1 MRLYK
6 LSSIFL
12 QIEPC
17 RRIFSSNGRKNIL
30 TAFPSVTMKILAAS
44 LDLSPDALVV
54 VDVAGTIVLV
64 NEQTETMF
72 GYRQEEMAGQPVEML
87 LPEGLRALHVAHR
100 ARYGRAPRLRPMGRW
115 LIVEGRHK
123 DGHEFPV
130 DVSLRPVMMEETLH
144 VIGAIRDMSVQR
156 IAESE
161 HHELAK
167 RLYLQG
173 KLVNLAHDAILV
185 CDPKN
190 HIVSWNR
197 GAEKL
202 YGWNEQEAVG
212 QITHSLLQAS
222 FPQPL
227 ETIEEVLA
235 QEGQWE
241 GDLIHTCRDGEQVI
255 VESRQVLVRDARGTP
270 TSILEINRDV
280 TERRRLEQVE
290 REARAEMDARLK
302 ALQLILNELPI
313 SICLVQGPQARLILA
328 NRASTALWGAEWK
341 RGQPMENFLAQHAI
355 RLFTEDGRPLSF
367 ADSPIRRAVTSGE
380 ATYHYQDVIRQ
391 PDGTNLPVLVNTI
404 PLDALREL
412 EPLSHE
418 LAGGPAAVD
427 RVALIVHQDV
437 TALKEAETL
446 KDTFIN
452 IVTHELRTPVTVL
465 AGYTDMLLRRAA
477 RGKGPE
483 LDEWQ
488 RAKLSDMKQAAH
500 QLAKLTE
507 DLQHVTRVQAGQFQL
522 QLSPTDLVALTRQV
536 VDRLQPT
543 ADRHHLSIHTSLA
556 QLWATV
562 DAFRIEQ
569 VLTNLLTNAIKYS
582 PQGGPIEVTIKENA
596 EAHEARFSV
605 RDYGMG
611 IPREQQAHIFERFV
625 RADNV
630 RATRISGT
638 GLGLYLCRELV
649 ERHGGRIYFESEENA
664 GSTFFF
670 TLPISAP

>member
-1 MRLYK
+1 M
-6 LSSIFL
+6 
-12 QIEPC
+12 
-17 RRIFSSNGRKNIL
+17 
-30 TAFPSVTMKILAAS
+30 TAFPSVTMKILTAS

-54 VDVAGTIVLV
+54 INAAGTIILV
-64 NEQTETMF
+64 NAQLETMF
-72 GYRQEEMAGQPVEML
+72 GYRQEELVGQQVEVL
-87 LPEGLRALHVAHR
+87 LPERLHTMHAAHR
-100 ARYGRAPRLRPMGRW
+100 ARYASAPRLRPMGRW
-115 LIVEGRHK
+115 LIVEGRRK

-130 DVSLRPVMMEETLH
+130 DVSLRPIMMEQALH
-144 VIGAIRDMSVQR
+144 VIGAVRDMSVQR

-161 HHELAK
+161 HNELAK

-185 CDPKN
+185 CDPKDR
-190 HIVSWNR
+190 IVSWNR

-202 YGWNEQEAVG
+202 YGWKEQEAVG
-212 QITHSLLQAS
+212 QAIHLFLQAR

-227 ETIEEVLA
+227 ETIEQVLE

-241 GDLIHTCRDGEQVI
+241 GDLIHTCRDGKQVI

-270 TSILEINRDV
+270 TAILEINRDV

-290 REARAEMDARLK
+290 REARAEMGAQLK

-313 SICLVQGPQARLILA
+313 SICLVQGPQARLVLA

-341 RGQPMENFLAQHAI
+341 RGQPMEDFLTQHTI
-355 RLFTEDGRPLSF
+355 RLFTEDGRPLSS
-367 ADSPIRRAVTSGE
+367 ADSPIRRAVVSGE
-380 ATYHYQDVIRQ
+380 AIYHNQHVIRQ
-391 PDGTNLPVLVNTI
+391 PDGANLPVLVNAI

-412 EPLSHE
+412 QPLSYE
-418 LAGGPAAVD
+418 LAEGLAAAE

-437 TALKEAETL
+437 TALKEAENL
-446 KDTFIN
+446 KDTFIS

-465 AGYTDMLLRRAA
+465 VGYASLLLARAA

-488 RAKLSDMKQAAH
+488 RAKLSEMKEAAH

-507 DLQHVTRVQAGQFQL
+507 DLQHVTRVQTGQFQL
-522 QLSPTDLVALTRQV
+522 QLSLTDLVALTRQV
-536 VDRLQPT
+536 VDRLQAT
-543 ADRHHLSIHTSLA
+543 TDCHRLSVHTTLA
-556 QLWATV
+556 QLQATV

-582 PQGGPIEVTIKENA
+582 PQGGPIEVTIEENA

-605 RDYGMG
+605 RDCGMG
-611 IPREQQAHIFERFV
+611 IPREQQVHIFERFV

-630 RATRISGT
+630 RAARISGT

-649 ERHGGRIYFESEENA
+649 ERHGGRIYFASEEGV
-664 GSTFFF
+664 GSTFYF
-670 TLPISAP
+670 TLPSNPA

>member
-1 MRLYK
+1 M
-6 LSSIFL
+6 
-12 QIEPC
+12 
-17 RRIFSSNGRKNIL
+17 
-30 TAFPSVTMKILAAS
+30 TAFPSVTMEILAAS

-54 VDVAGTIVLV
+54 INAAGTIVLV
-64 NEQTETMF
+64 NEQLETMF
-72 GYRQEEMAGQPVEML
+72 GYRQEELVGQPVEML
-87 LPEGLRALHVAHR
+87 LPERLHTMHAAHR
-100 ARYGRAPRLRPMGRW
+100 ARYARAPRLRPMGRW
-115 LIVEGRHK
+115 LIVEGRRK

-130 DVSLRPVMMEETLH
+130 DVSLRPIMMEQALH
-144 VIGAIRDMSVQR
+144 VIGAVRDMSVQR

-161 HHELAK
+161 HNELAK

-185 CDPKN
+185 CDPKD
-190 HIVSWNR
+190 HIVSWNW

-202 YGWNEQEAVG
+202 YGWKEQEAVG
-212 QITHSLLQAS
+212 QATHSLLQAR
-222 FPQPL
+222 FPLPL
-227 ETIEEVLA
+227 ESRERVLE
-235 QEGQWE
+235 QEGLWE
-241 GDLIHTCRDGEQVI
+241 GDIIHTRRDGEQVV

-270 TSILEINRDV
+270 TSILKINRDV

-290 REARAEMDARLK
+290 REARAEMGARLK

-328 NRASTALWGAEWK
+328 NRASTALWGAEWQG
-341 RGQPMENFLAQHAI
+341 GQPMEDFLTQHSI
-355 RLFTEDGRPLSF
+355 RLFTGDGRPLSS

-380 ATYHYQDVIRQ
+380 AIYHYQHVIRQ
-391 PDGTNLPVLVNTI
+391 PDGTNLPVLVNAI
-404 PLDALREL
+404 PLDALCEL
-412 EPLSHE
+412 QPLSQE
-418 LAGGPAAVD
+418 LAEGPAPAE

-446 KDTFIN
+446 KDTFIS

-465 AGYTDMLLRRAA
+465 AGYTDMFLRRAA

-488 RAKLSDMKQAAH
+488 RAKLGEMKQAAH

-522 QLSPTDLVALTRQV
+522 QQSPTDLVALTRQV
-536 VDRLQPT
+536 VDRLQST
-543 ADRHHLSIHTSLA
+543 TDRHRLSAHTSLA
-556 QLWATV
+556 QLRATV

-582 PQGGPIEVTIKENA
+582 PQGGPIEVTIEEDI

-611 IPREQQAHIFERFV
+611 IPRDQQVHIFERFV

-630 RATRISGT
+630 RAERISGT

-649 ERHGGRIYFESEENA
+649 ERHGGRIYFTSEEGV
-664 GSTFFF
+664 GSTFYF
-670 TLPISAP
+670 TLPTLAL

>member
-1 MRLYK
+1 MVR
-6 LSSIFL
+6 
-12 QIEPC
+12 ED
-17 RRIFSSNGRKNIL
+17 IL

-44 LDLSPDALVV
+44 LDLSPDAVV
-54 VDVAGTIVLV
+54 VVNAAGTIVLV
-64 NEQTETMF
+64 NAQVETMF
-72 GYRQEEMAGQPVEML
+72 GYREEELVGQPVEML
-87 LPEGLRALHVAHR
+87 LPERLHTLHAAHR
-100 ARYGRAPRLRPMGRW
+100 ARYASAPRLRPMGRW
-115 LIVEGRHK
+115 LIVEGRRK

-130 DVSLRPVMMEETLH
+130 DVSLRPIMIEQALH
-144 VIGAIRDMSVQR
+144 VIGAIRDMTVQR

-161 HHELAK
+161 REQLVK
-167 RLYLQG
+167 RLYLQD

-185 CDPKN
+185 HDPED

-202 YGWNEQEAVG
+202 YGWKEQEAVG
-212 QITHSLLQAS
+212 QVTHSLLHAC

-227 ETIEEVLA
+227 ETIAQALE

-241 GDLIHTCRDGEQVI
+241 GDLIHTCRDGKQVI

-270 TSILEINRDV
+270 TAVMEFNRDV

-290 REARAEMDARLK
+290 REARAEMRARLK

-341 RGQPMENFLAQHAI
+341 RGQPMEDFLTQQAI
-355 RLFTEDGRPLSF
+355 RLFTEDGRPLSS
-367 ADSPIRRAVTSGE
+367 ADSPIRRAVASGE
-380 ATYHYQDVIRQ
+380 AIYHNQHVIRL
-391 PDGTNLPVLVNTI
+391 PDGANLPVLVNAI

-412 EPLSHE
+412 QPLSHE
-418 LAGGPAAVD
+418 LAEGPAAAE

-437 TALKEAETL
+437 TALKETETL
-446 KDTFIN
+446 KDTFIS

-488 RAKLSDMKQAAH
+488 RAKLGEMKQAAH

-522 QLSPTDLVALTRQV
+522 QQSPTDLVALTRQV
-536 VDRLQPT
+536 VDRLQAT
-543 ADRHHLSIHTSLA
+543 TDRHPLSVHTSLA
-556 QLWATV
+556 QLQATV

-582 PQGGPIEVTIKENA
+582 PQGGPIEVTIEENA

-605 RDYGMG
+605 RDRGMG

-638 GLGLYLCRELV
+638 GLGLYLSRELV
-649 ERHGGRIYFESEENA
+649 ERHGGRIYFASEEGV
-664 GSTFFF
+664 GSTFYF
-670 TLPISAP
+670 TLPANPT